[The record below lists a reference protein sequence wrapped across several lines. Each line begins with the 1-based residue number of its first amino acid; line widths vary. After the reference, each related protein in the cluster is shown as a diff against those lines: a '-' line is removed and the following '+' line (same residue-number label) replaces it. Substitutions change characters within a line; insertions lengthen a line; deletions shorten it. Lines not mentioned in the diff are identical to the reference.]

1 MGRQRNNLQSK
12 GKDKSPE
19 RMLNEIEKSKL
30 SDPDFKIM
38 VIMILKE
45 LSESTRNSWE
55 ATKKLQRNTPAR
67 KKRLPIRDRKK

>member
-19 RMLNEIEKSKL
+19 RMLNEMEKSKL

-45 LSESTRNSWE
+45 LSESTRNSRE
-55 ATKKLQRNTPAR
+55 ATRT
-67 KKRLPIRDRKK
+67 